1 VTQFRHELIRK
12 LDASAEVIRTPYGGA
27 EGHVVW
33 RRWGSGPDLV
43 LLHGGAG
50 SWLHW
55 IRNIE
60 KASAHRTVWV
70 PDMPGFGESTPLE
83 MPSDADSLAP
93 MIRRGLDELL
103 AGRDYDL
110 VGFSFGGLTAGLI
123 AAEVPPRLRR
133 LALVSSAAMGL
144 MNREIAY
151 RSVRGL
157 TDPAERLAA
166 VRHNINALMLHA
178 AASIDD
184 LAIEVHEYGASHQSR
199 RTRHLVRSDIMFE
212 LSGRWKCDAWGLW
225 SEQDPLYAHQVDRL
239 REAVAGLGLREGRIV
254 SGTGHWLQYETPDK
268 FDGFLA
274 DALAVPVSGGQP
286 RSER

>member
-1 VTQFRHELIRK
+1 MTEFRHSLIRK
-12 LDASAEVIRTPYGGA
+12 LDAAAEVFRTPYGSV
-27 EGHVVW
+27 EGDVVW
-33 RRWGSGPDLV
+33 RRWGSGRDLV

-83 MPSDADSLAP
+83 MPSDADTLAP
-93 MIRRGLDELL
+93 MLRRGLDELL
-103 AGRDYDL
+103 ADRDYDL

-123 AAEVPPRLRR
+123 AAEGPPGLRR

-151 RSVRGL
+151 RSVRGV
-157 TDPAERLAA
+157 TDSDERLAA
-166 VRHNINALMLHA
+166 LRYNINALMLHDP
-178 AASIDD
+178 ASIDD
-184 LAIEVHEYGASHQSR
+184 LAIEVHEYGASRQSR
-199 RTRHLVRSDIMFE
+199 RARHLVRSEVMFE

-239 REAVAGLGLREGRIV
+239 REAVAKLGLREARIV
-254 SGTGHWLQYETPDK
+254 SGTGHWLQYETPEK
-268 FDGFLA
+268 FEGFIA
-274 DALAVPVSGGQP
+274 DALGVPMSAVPP